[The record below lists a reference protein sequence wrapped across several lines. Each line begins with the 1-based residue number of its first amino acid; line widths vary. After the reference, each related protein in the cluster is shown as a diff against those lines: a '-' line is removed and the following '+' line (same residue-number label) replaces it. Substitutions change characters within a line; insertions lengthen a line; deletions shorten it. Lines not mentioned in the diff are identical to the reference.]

1 MQQNTILPERSA
13 LATEMRAPSGGRGG
27 RGRGR
32 GEIWQCTYCGN
43 PGHLRKTCWILHGRP
58 AGRGGPTG
66 GRFGDRRAHAAVSE
80 ADQTQSGIGTPTLSG
95 DTSTV
100 GDSIQI
106 SRSEYDTLI
115 QSLAAL
121 QGTST
126 SSRATASIAQSGGFI
141 LGGRAL
147 SFALFKL
154 GCSCS
159 AGLALTVGFALKAL
173 LTGEGFTNMMA
184 PEDTPSLETRMLPT
198 GEGTSGAKCPL
209 PSSEDSPVR
218 SISTQGSSWIDR
230 VFGGTGGEAT
240 SNPTNRGNLETS
252 SPAVSQQGDFR
263 GENEPQP
270 SPPLP
275 RVETP
280 GISQLAEGAA
290 APPAPAP
297 PAEAVP
303 PAMAI
308 SQADYNAFRQLL
320 SNHQRIQSSLL
331 QLFRELRTHVPGG
344 FQAERLTEM
353 LEEEHG
359 GDKMGEI
366 LMSLQTE
373 GRQSPYFKEAH
384 RDFQYFRNN
393 KITEMSLRRQ
403 WQGRG
408 AP

>member
-1 MQQNTILPERSA
+1 MNIVKIVELFIRMKSRIVLIGRVVSLGYGMIRLYAFKRIEALLREWAGWRQHRQKEADIRKLLEFLKSIPMEKKTKKVNILRLLSP
-13 LATEMRAPSGGRGG
+13 
-27 RGRGR
+27 
-32 GEIWQCTYCGN
+32 
-43 PGHLRKTCWILHGRP
+43 HLRIFLP
-58 AGRGGPTG
+58 YI
-66 GRFGDRRAHAAVSE
+66 FF
-80 ADQTQSGIGTPTLSG
+80 LSF
-95 DTSTV
+95 
-100 GDSIQI
+100 IFFM
-106 SRSEYDTLI
+106 YLI
-115 QSLAAL
+115 CLYMCLIPWFLDVLSK
-121 QGTST
+121 
-126 SSRATASIAQSGGFI
+126 GGFI